1 MTAAA
6 CAVQRLVE
14 IRLHGHLGA
23 QFGRVHHLAVDTAAE
38 AIVALGTLYS
48 GFRQALRDFT
58 GPGYRVRVGEGERAT
73 WREESTLG
81 LGLGRARRIDIV
93 PVIHGAKRNGWG
105 QIILGAVIAVVGY
118 FTAAYDG
125 GATMSFGISMMLG
138 GAVALLTP
146 VPKGSDSKAGQ
157 EVSQQLNGPPN
168 VISAGGPVP
177 LIIGRMLVGSV
188 TISAGLSTDA
198 VPIASTAPTAPA
210 LPPEEPVDWFDHGGD
225 FGA

>member
-1 MTAAA
+1 MTAVA

-38 AIVALGTLYS
+38 AIVALGTLYA

-58 GPGYRVRVGEGERAT
+58 GPGYRIRVGEGERAT
-73 WREESTLG
+73 WRDESTLG

-93 PVIHGAKRNGWG
+93 PVIHGRKKNGWG
-105 QIILGAVIAVVGY
+105 QVIVGY
-118 FTAAYDG
+118 VLMIVGVFTMSYDG
-125 GATMSFGISMMLG
+125 GAVMSLGASMMLG

-146 VPKGSDSKAGQ
+146 VPKGSGSKAAQ
-157 EVSQQLNGPPN
+157 EASQTLNGPPN
-168 VISAGGPVP
+168 VVSAGGPVP

-188 TISAGLSTDA
+188 SISSGLSTDA
-198 VPIASTAPTAPA
+198 VPIVSAAPAAPA